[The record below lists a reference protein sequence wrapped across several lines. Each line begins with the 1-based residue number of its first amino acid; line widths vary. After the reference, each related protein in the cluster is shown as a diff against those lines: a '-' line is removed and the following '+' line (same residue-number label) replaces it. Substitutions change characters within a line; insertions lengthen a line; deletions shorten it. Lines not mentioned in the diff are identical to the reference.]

1 LDFKKMTKM
10 TSALA
15 PVVLGG
21 FLCVVAFS
29 ADAQKA
35 QRPEDSQV
43 TNAKECAQGI
53 TDTKEARA
61 TNPTLGPKAA
71 KAFDEILE
79 LAEKRCASNEF
90 SNAAE
95 LLNVARG
102 MVSSE

>member
-1 LDFKKMTKM
+1 TKM

-21 FLCVVAFS
+21 FLCALAFG

-35 QRPEDSQV
+35 SKPSESQV

-53 TDTKEARA
+53 MDTKEARA
-61 TNPTLGPKAA
+61 TNPELGPKAA

-79 LAEKRCASNEF
+79 LAVKRCENNEF

-95 LLNVARG
+95 LLNVARS
-102 MVSSE
+102 MVASE